1 VDTVVVAVSYVLDVP
16 DILDLVVVVVA
27 SDMLHDSAAILEL
40 LDVDVCIS
48 CKLELA
54 DVIVVSTAAAVS
66 DTSDIT
72 FSIAV

>member
-48 CKLELA
+48 CTLELA